1 MYRFVITFSVAEL
14 FDMYVVYMK
23 IHTHVFQHILYI
35 FILNFPLTCEKMKI

>member
-23 IHTHVFQHILYI
+23 ILMYSNIYYVYILY
-35 FILNFPLTCEKMKI
+35 